1 MPYLP
6 QQRVLLPG
14 VQSSDLTS
22 GKIKSGLGKDSLA
35 QGGMDAIASVKV
47 PSGGLASVV
56 FAGIPSGYKN
66 LQIRCMIINTAGGS
80 GNYAQMRFNEDS
92 TSSYS
97 WHLVSG
103 NGSTASVN
111 SVTSGNFVRLDQGL
125 YSNNSNTSPQV
136 TICDIVDY
144 ASGTKNKT
152 ILTLDGG
159 DANGAGFASMLSGAW
174 YNTAPITSIAI
185 YSYSAG
191 SPSTF
196 GEHSSFALYGTR

>member
-35 QGGMDAIASVKV
+35 EGAMDVIATVTV
-47 PSGGLASVV
+47 PSGGSASVV

-66 LQIRCMIINTAGGS
+66 LQIRCTAINTAGGS
-80 GNYAQMRFNEDS
+80 GNYSQMVFNGDTS
-92 TSSYS
+92 TSYS

-111 SVTSGNFVRLDQGL
+111 SVTSGTSVRLDQGL

-136 TICDIVDY
+136 TICEIADY
-144 ASGTKNKT
+144 ASTTKNKT
-152 ILTLDGG
+152 LLSLDGG
-159 DANGAGFASMLSGAW
+159 DANGAGFVSLISGAW
-174 YNTAPITSIAI
+174 YKTFAINNIAI
-185 YSYSAG
+185 YSYSGG

-196 GEHSSFALYGTR
+196 GQHSTFSLYGIK